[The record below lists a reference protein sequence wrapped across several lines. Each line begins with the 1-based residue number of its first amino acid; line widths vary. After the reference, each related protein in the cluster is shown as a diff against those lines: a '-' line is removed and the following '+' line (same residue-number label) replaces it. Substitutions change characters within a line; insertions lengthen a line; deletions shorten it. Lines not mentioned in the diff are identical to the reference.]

1 MARSFLTA
9 INLNKNELQN
19 AAVQNLGAA
28 PSSPVKGQLYF
39 NSTGGDN
46 TLYWWDGTTWVPAKA
61 SGGAFPGYGSV
72 VGEITFGIVG
82 NSGVATTVARSDHTH
97 GNPTHLDGDHT
108 FVHLNALAA
117 PNGVVTMAGMQITNL
132 GNPVAGT
139 DAVNKNYVDNY
150 IAGLSWKTPVRAI
163 ATSMV
168 PLTGT
173 QTVDGV
179 ALVAGD
185 RVLAQNQG
193 NTGNGIYVVGAGP
206 WNRAT
211 DADTGTELLNA
222 AVFVSEGTTY
232 KDTAWVCTN
241 DAPIVI
247 GTTTPTFVQFAG
259 GGTVTAGAGL
269 TQSGNTLNVVAANGS
284 VTVGADDIQVAYLGP
299 GGVYGTAVTAARSD
313 HYHSMMVRGFTYNNT
328 AGTSTVVPHNMNTKM
343 VSVTVWNQ
351 NSPFE
356 DVECD
361 VERTDFNNVTVRF
374 ATSQLANTLMIVVMG
389 IIS

>member
-46 TLYWWDGTTWVPAKA
+46 TLYWWDGTTWIPAKA
-61 SGGAFPGYGSV
+61 TGGAFPGYGSV
-72 VGEITFGIVG
+72 PAETTFGIAKSDG
-82 NSGVATTVARSDHTH
+82 AATTVARSDHTH
-97 GNPTHLDGDHT
+97 GSPAHDDAAHSA
-108 FVHLNALAA
+108 VHLNALAA

-132 GNPVAGT
+132 GSPVAGT

-150 IAGLSWKTPVRAI
+150 VAGLSWKAPVRAI

-185 RVLAQNQG
+185 RMLAQNQG
-193 NTGNGIYVVGAGP
+193 NTGNGIYVVAAGP

-222 AVFVSEGTTY
+222 AVFVSEGTAY

-284 VTVGADDIQVAYLGP
+284 ITVGADDIQVAFA
-299 GGVYGTAVTAARSD
+299 GTGAAVTAARSD
-313 HYHSMMVRGFTYNNT
+313 HTHTGMTRSYQQTLGASTAVVVTHNLNSYNPIVEVYRS
-328 AGTSTVVPHNMNTKM
+328 APPYDVV
-343 VSVTVWNQ
+343 VT
-351 NSPFE
+351 
-356 DVECD
+356 DVELTG
-361 VERTDFNNVTVRF
+361 VNTVTIRF
-374 ATSQLANTLMIVVMG
+374 AVAPLANEYSVMIVG
-389 IIS
+389 